1 MKSINEYRALVAVVE
16 AGSIRGAAESSDL
29 PRSTLSRA
37 VQRLEER
44 LDVDLFDRSGR
55 GLDPSPAGELLYKR
69 AREFLSDIAA
79 SEAAV
84 KRVDDASD
92 ETLVISIP
100 RTAGQPILVEAVSS
114 FADAHT
120 DLDLRV
126 LATDRYV
133 DLKADGVDV
142 ALRAGRI
149 GKPDEIAR
157 RVGQVEWGLYAEESL
172 DLEEAGDVWS
182 HPLVLVT
189 TQNDEVIWPFA
200 VPLEEPARVRMR
212 TTDFAVAAS
221 AVSRGVGVGALP
233 TLHAAQKTRR
243 VLPDVFSADVELCA
257 FFQEES
263 RERDAVQAFADHMA
277 AHLGEPP

>member
-37 VQRLEER
+37 VKRLETR
-44 LDVDLFDRSGR
+44 LGVDLFDRSGR
-55 GLDPSPAGELLYKR
+55 GLEPTPAGELLYKR

-84 KRVDDASD
+84 KRVEESSD

-100 RTAGQPILVEAVSS
+100 RTAGQATLVDAVTSFGEA
-114 FADAHT
+114 HP

-133 DLKADGVDV
+133 DLKADGIDV

-157 RVGQVEWGLYAEESL
+157 RVGEVEWGLFAQHSL
-172 DLEEAGDVWS
+172 DPDEPADVWS
-182 HPLVLVT
+182 HPFVVVT
-189 TQNDEVIWPFA
+189 TQNDEIIWPFG
-200 VPLEEPARVRMR
+200 VSLEESARIRLR

-221 AVSRGVGVGALP
+221 AVSRGLGIGALP
-233 TLHAAQKTRR
+233 TLHAADDARR
-243 VLPDVFSADVELCA
+243 LFKSAFAAHVELCV
-257 FFQEES
+257 FFREES
-263 RERDAVQAFADHMA
+263 RNREPVRAFADHISDQ
-277 AHLGEPP
+277 LSQRL

>member
-16 AGSIRGAAESSDL
+16 AGTIRGAAESSDL

-37 VQRLEER
+37 IQRLEER

-55 GLDPSPAGELLYKR
+55 GLEPSRAGELLYKR
-69 AREFLSDIAA
+69 AREFLADIEA

-84 KRVDDASD
+84 QRVDEASKD
-92 ETLVISIP
+92 TLVVSIP
-100 RTAGQPILVEAVSS
+100 RTAGQPILVEAVTA
-114 FADAHT
+114 FADAHPGV
-120 DLDLRV
+120 DLRV

-133 DLKADGVDV
+133 DLKADGIDV

-157 RVGQVEWGLYAEESL
+157 RVGHVEWALYAQQSL
-172 DLEEAGDVWS
+172 DLDEPADLWS
-182 HPLVLVT
+182 KPFVVPI
-189 TQNDEVIWPFA
+189 TQTDEIIWPFA
-200 VPLEEPARVRMR
+200 VSLDESTRIRLR

-263 RERDAVQAFADHMA
+263 RNRTAVQAFADHLA
-277 AHLGEPP
+277 AHLAEHL

>member
-16 AGSIRGAAESSDL
+16 AGSIRGGAESSDL

-37 VQRLEER
+37 VKRLETR
-44 LDVDLFDRSGR
+44 LGVDLFDRSGR
-55 GLDPSPAGELLYKR
+55 GLEPTPAGELLYKR

-84 KRVDDASD
+84 KRVEESSD

-100 RTAGQPILVEAVSS
+100 RTAGQATLVDAVTSFGEA
-114 FADAHT
+114 HP

-133 DLKADGVDV
+133 DLKADGIDV

-157 RVGQVEWGLYAEESL
+157 RVGEVEWGLFAQDSL
-172 DLEEAGDVWS
+172 DLDEPADVWS
-182 HPLVLVT
+182 SPFVVVT
-189 TQNDEVIWPFA
+189 TQNDEIIWPFA
-200 VPLEEPARVRMR
+200 VSLEESARVCLR
-212 TTDFAVAAS
+212 TTDFAVASS
-221 AVSRGVGVGALP
+221 AVSRGLGIGALP
-233 TLHAAQKTRR
+233 TLHARDETFRILEDA
-243 VLPDVFSADVELCA
+243 FSASVDLCA
-257 FFQEES
+257 FFREERRD
-263 RERDAVQAFADHMA
+263 REAVQAFVDHVSAHVADR
-277 AHLGEPP
+277 L